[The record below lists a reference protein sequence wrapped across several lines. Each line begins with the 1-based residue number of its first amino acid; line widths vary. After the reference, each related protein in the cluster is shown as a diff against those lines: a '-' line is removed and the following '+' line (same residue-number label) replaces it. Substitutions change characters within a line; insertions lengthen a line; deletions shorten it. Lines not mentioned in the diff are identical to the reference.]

1 MDIGSL
7 LIGLFVGAP
16 LGAIGMGW
24 LCAGKI
30 QRIQGDYQA
39 TEEQLA
45 TERKR
50 VAAFKG
56 ECNKLDTKLYQMQ
69 NKPSMGE

>member
-16 LGAIGMGW
+16 LGALAMGW
-24 LCAGKI
+24 LVAGKV
-30 QRIQGDYQA
+30 QNLQA
-39 TEEQLA
+39 DSSALQEDLK

-50 VAAFKG
+50 TAAYLG
-56 ECNKLDTKLYQMQ
+56 ECRKLDMKLWKVE